1 MNPLKKKIKINKV
14 INRFLP
20 ITQSVLNGL
29 EPEPRITDFTI
40 IKIIG
45 EGSYSRVYLAQ
56 HNQTNA
62 QYAIKAIDKRNKENI
77 DEKEYFKR
85 EAEIMYKIHHPNIV
99 KLFGHFEDNTYCYF
113 IMEYMSGGNAYSLV
127 PKHGIKKISNEMT
140 VSILKDI
147 ISATY
152 YLHHMVPPIIHRDI
166 KPENI
171 LFDSE
176 MKAKLTDFG
185 WSTYLNKNHQKRMT
199 MCGTPIYLAP
209 ELVNNIG
216 HDHRVDIWCIG
227 VLMFELLTGQPPWIG
242 EDVQTLKYNIA
253 RMKIKWPKQMDPDA
267 VDLLKKTLRYNPEER
282 ISLRNMLIHPFF
294 TKYNP
299 GAVNSLIR
307 PDGKKRRIYVISKD
321 IPKIYY
327 SPSIY
332 VSDTYDNNNNIINS
346 DINYNN
352 NNYIINN
359 NNTYN
364 YTSINE
370 IPYTPPSNIT
380 TTSYPIPSL
389 QQSNYTPS
397 LNSYNNIINNDYIS
411 TSNNSITPLSSLQI
425 LELVENQERIDEL
438 VRKTEKN
445 ESRNRN
451 PFQSTY
457 LGEYSFNLDYDLN
470 NRPQLNQSQ
479 SSYLFKTQSPSY
491 YSINQVNNINYDEGI
506 KYSLPTK
513 YEPIKYNKPKI
524 IYSSMTAKRNF
535 EQGQYKTSS
544 RVLNNLYSK
553 YGFK

>member
-127 PKHGIKKISNEMT
+127 PKHGIKKISNDMT

-411 TSNNSITPLSSLQI
+411 SSNNSITPLSSLQI

>member
-352 NNYIINN
+352 NYIINN

-411 TSNNSITPLSSLQI
+411 SSNNSITPLSSLQI

-451 PFQSTY
+451 PFQS
-457 LGEYSFNLDYDLN
+457 
-470 NRPQLNQSQ
+470 
-479 SSYLFKTQSPSY
+479 
-491 YSINQVNNINYDEGI
+491 
-506 KYSLPTK
+506 
-513 YEPIKYNKPKI
+513 
-524 IYSSMTAKRNF
+524 
-535 EQGQYKTSS
+535 
-544 RVLNNLYSK
+544 
-553 YGFK
+553 

>member
-127 PKHGIKKISNEMT
+127 PKHGIKKISNDMT

-352 NNYIINN
+352 NYIINN

-380 TTSYPIPSL
+380 TSSYPIPSL

-397 LNSYNNIINNDYIS
+397 LNNYNNIINNDYIS

-470 NRPQLNQSQ
+470 NRPQLSQSQ

>member
-411 TSNNSITPLSSLQI
+411 SSNNSITPLSSLQI